1 MTRRLAHMRLR
12 WGRRYVGAELWRRS
26 DARQRKTTAVAVDSR
41 TAVLASLLTQGL
53 RTRVMVSET
62 PWGTGLYLLD
72 HEGRPLRN
80 WGDAPDHTKP
90 PTHAVRVAIV
100 PSDLDEPVDVY
111 LDPVADTQVDYAGNE
126 AHPVEDAA
134 ERLIRHYRP
143 AFPRAEAAGR

>member
-1 MTRRLAHMRLR
+1 ME
-12 WGRRYVGAELWRRS
+12 AELRRRS
-26 DARQRKTTAVAVDSR
+26 DARQQKTTAVTVDSR
-41 TAVLASLLTQGL
+41 TAELASRLTQRL
-53 RTRVMVSET
+53 RTQVMVSET

-72 HEGRPLRN
+72 HEGQPLRN
-80 WGDAPDHTKP
+80 WGDMPDHTRP

-111 LDPVADTQVDYAGNE
+111 LDPVADTPVEYAGNE

-143 AFPRAEAAGR
+143 AFPRADAGGR

>member
-1 MTRRLAHMRLR
+1 ME
-12 WGRRYVGAELWRRS
+12 AELWRRS
-26 DARQRKTTAVAVDSR
+26 DARQRKAAAVAVDSR

-53 RTRVMVSET
+53 GTRVMVSET

-90 PTHAVRVAIV
+90 ATHAVRVAIV
-100 PSDLDEPVDVY
+100 PGDPDEPVDVY
-111 LDPVADTQVDYAGNE
+111 LDPVADTEVEYAGNE

-134 ERLIRHYRP
+134 GRLIRHYRP